1 MYNALKDVDL
11 KEGGAGGNILVQSVI
26 ILVLL
31 ILELIKHVV
40 LVALRDARKM
50 VVFIKNNRSRN

>member
-11 KEGGAGGNILVQSVI
+11 KEGGAGSNILVQSVI